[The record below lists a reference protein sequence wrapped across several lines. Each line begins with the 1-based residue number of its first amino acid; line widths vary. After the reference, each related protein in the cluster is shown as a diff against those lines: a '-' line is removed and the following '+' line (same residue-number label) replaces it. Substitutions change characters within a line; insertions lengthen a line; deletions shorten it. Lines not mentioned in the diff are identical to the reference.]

1 MFLECTHIVFQT
13 ISLSSAIQSIVIKF
27 QFHVH
32 IIRAFR
38 PNCNPFCREKQEKYK
53 NARFIYHDSS
63 LSRIEACFAVGDRR
77 LSKVLY
83 RAWQSGCILD
93 GWDECFLYDNW
104 LQAFVDCGLDLDF
117 YAHRQRSLD
126 ETLPWDHIDAYISKS
141 FLKRE
146 YEKALRAE
154 TTRDCRQGCN
164 GCGLQV
170 LKGVCRGCE

>member
-1 MFLECTHIVFQT
+1 M
-13 ISLSSAIQSIVIKF
+13 
-27 QFHVH
+27 H

-104 LQAFVDCGLDLDF
+104 LQAFVDCGAIQCGFCTPGMIMSAKGLL
-117 YAHRQRSLD
+117 
-126 ETLPWDHIDAYISKS
+126 
-141 FLKRE
+141 LKNPNPTEEEIKEAVEGNICRCTGYVKIIE
-146 YEKALRAE
+146 AVKRA
-154 TTRDCRQGCN
+154 G
-164 GCGLQV
+164 G
-170 LKGVCRGCE
+170 KG